1 MMKGF
6 PQSSRR
12 CLWCCY
18 PGWPHGIW
26 GSCAVV
32 PPKVHMMQRTFRLWA
47 DELRGRHGRLQVR
60 CMWNM
65 WRKWRLSTLAYIH
78 IYIHQTRCIYT
89 VLHSGSMIT
98 LALTTFSL
106 FSSFTFSIPCLHDYG
121 IIVLLFCFH
130 LFWFWRLKSNS
141 IRIYSST

>member
-18 PGWPHGIW
+18 PGWPHGVW

-32 PPKVHMMQRTFRLWA
+32 PPKVHMMQGTFRLWA

-89 VLHSGSMIT
+89 VLHSGSMIYT
-98 LALTTFSL
+98 CFDNIFSL
-106 FSSFTFSIPCLHDYG
+106 FLFYFFNPLFAWLRDHSF
-121 IIVLLFCFH
+121 FCFV
-130 LFWFWRLKSNS
+130 FICFDFGG
-141 IRIYSST
+141 